1 MNEELLRTY
10 SKELYSC
17 DNTSLTLEQLIL
29 SHRYLRSLNLNNDK
43 EVRNKIFEEARVQG
57 RKQGYDEV
65 TKGDYIASEE
75 LRKMTVNELIEFLY

>member
-1 MNEELLRTY
+1 MNEELLQTY

-17 DNTSLTLEQLIL
+17 DDTSLTLEQLIL
-29 SHRYLRSLNLNNDK
+29 SHRYLRNLNLDNN

-57 RKQGYDEV
+57 RKQGYGEV
-65 TKGDYIASEE
+65 AKGEYIASEE